1 MPEGSDPT
9 DPRHCLLEQFQTLAD
24 EIRGEEGQPRDI
36 AARPRQAGDEPA
48 PNRIGGSS
56 EDNGEGPGRLL
67 GSHGGECGWG
77 QDDIDLEGNEF
88 GRESGEPLELPLGI
102 SVFDQDV
109 AALDVTELTQSLA
122 EGLWQVGTSG
132 QVDGRQPSYSSD
144 LGRLLGLGGERCG
157 EKAASQSADERSP
170 RGHWMISSAR
180 CSKDWGIV
188 SPRALAVLR
197 LMTSSNLVGCSTGR
211 SAAFAPLRSL
221 ST

>member
-1 MPEGSDPT
+1 M
-9 DPRHCLLEQFQTLAD
+9 TLD
-24 EIRGEEGQPRDI
+24 HE
-36 AARPRQAGDEPA
+36 
-48 PNRIGGSS
+48 
-56 EDNGEGPGRLL
+56 
-67 GSHGGECGWG
+67 
-77 QDDIDLEGNEF
+77 
-88 GRESGEPLELPLGI
+88 
-102 SVFDQDV
+102 V
-109 AALDVTELTQSLA
+109 AALDVTEITQSLT
-122 EGLWQVGTSG
+122 EGLGQVG
-132 QVDGRQPSYSSD
+132 VNALAGRQVAYSSD

-211 SAAFAPLRSL
+211 SAAFAPLRTL